1 MPRTDWFGECHFRS
15 FLDCGHTSDAER
27 GHRGGNSSRE
37 QVQQRCA
44 AQGAPQLINDL
55 VDAAKRHRP
64 RLRPAATWHLSYS
77 QTRKRPAVP
86 GLRAPVVVED
96 LVYRNLI
103 WRVH

>member
-27 GHRGGNSSRE
+27 GHRGANSSRE

-55 VDAAKRHRP
+55 VGAAERYRP
-64 RLRPAATWHLSYS
+64 RLRPAAASRPS
-77 QTRKRPAVP
+77 QP
-86 GLRAPVVVED
+86 GTYRIPGREGAQPSRASA
-96 LVYRNLI
+96 
-103 WRVH
+103 HQ